1 MVSRTNLANWGLT
14 PNDIQDL
21 DKDAEL
27 KNVSQL
33 RDLIMSLYLRAVHS
47 EEKVEKLWNSIDDI
61 KGKTVILSC
70 CCFMLGLASGICLS
84 IAMY

>member
-1 MVSRTNLANWGLT
+1 MVSRTNLTNWGLT

-21 DKDAEL
+21 EKDAEL
-27 KNVSQL
+27 KDVSKL

-47 EEKVEKLWNSIDDI
+47 EEKVEKLWNTIYYLKD
-61 KGKTVILSC
+61 KAFLLSG
-70 CCFMLGLASGICLS
+70 CCFILGFTSGICLS